1 MAAYNALMRAEYGHW
16 DAQREALQKRLDDLN
31 KLFRLLLNR
40 LAGDADRAMEYLDQ
54 IALKYGLWADGLDRE
69 DFEKQLRDSGEVQ
82 TDAHG
87 AFQLTPKGE
96 RAMRALALQELFG
109 DMKRMGGAGEHG
121 SRHTGTGGER
131 EPFVR
136 PYQFGDE
143 LWNIAVNDTIHNAV
157 RSSYERGEDD
167 ITIRE
172 SDVMVHENEQN
183 TNCATALLVDC
194 SHSMV
199 LYGEDRMT
207 PARTVT
213 MGLVELIKSQYP
225 RDRLHVIAFGD
236 DAVEVPL
243 NKVPYLSWG
252 PYHTNTKAA
261 LEMARK
267 LLERSRC
274 PNRQI
279 MMITDG
285 KPTVLDEGGRRYI
298 DSGWLNQRI
307 VNRTLDEA
315 AQCRRKRI
323 AITTFMMTDDPV
335 LRGFVEELTELN
347 QGRAY
352 YTGLGK
358 LGAYLMVD
366 YINNRRRSVR

>member
-1 MAAYNALMRAEYGHW
+1 MRFAYHHW
-16 DAQREALQKRLDDLN
+16 DKQREAFEQRLDQIMKLWRMLLN
-31 KLFRLLLNR
+31 K
-40 LAGDADRAMEYLDQ
+40 LAGDADEAMEWLDR
-54 IALKYGLWADGLDRE
+54 IAEKYGLWGDGLDRE
-69 DFEKQLRDSGEVQ
+69 TFEKMLSESGEVERD
-82 TDAHG
+82 TSG
-87 AFQLTPKGE
+87 GYELTPKGE
-96 RAMRALALQELFG
+96 KAMRSLAFEELFG
-109 DMKRMGGAGEHG
+109 DLQRNAGAGDHAAKHLG
-121 SRHTGTGGER
+121 IGGER
-131 EPFVR
+131 QPFTR

-143 LWNIAVNDTIHNAV
+143 LWDIAAGPTIHNAV
-157 RSSYERGEDD
+157 RSSFQRGEDD
-167 ITIRE
+167 INIRE
-172 SDVMVHENEQN
+172 DDLEVYETEATTQ
-183 TNCATALLVDC
+183 CATALLVDC

-207 PARTVT
+207 PARTVA
-213 MGLVELIKSQYP
+213 MGLVELIKNRYP

-236 DAVEVPL
+236 DAAEVPL

-261 LEMARK
+261 LEMGRN

-279 MMITDG
+279 FMITDG
-285 KPTVLDEGGRRYI
+285 KPTVLDEGGRRLI
-298 DSGWLNQRI
+298 DSGWLNRRI

-323 AITTFMMTDDPV
+323 PITTFMMTDDPM
-335 LRGFVEELTELN
+335 LSQFVEEMTESN

-358 LGAYLMVD
+358 LGTYLMVD

>member
-1 MAAYNALMRAEYGHW
+1 MRIEYNRW
-16 DAQREALQKRLDDLN
+16 DAMKIARQKRLDQLN
-31 KLFRLLLNR
+31 KLFNLLLNKA
-40 LAGDADRAMEYLDQ
+40 AGDVDRALEWLDR
-54 IALKYGLWADGLDRE
+54 IADKYGLWGDGIDQDEFERE
-69 DFEKQLRDSGEVQ
+69 LREAGVVER
-82 TDAHG
+82 DAFGSHK
-87 AFQLTPKGE
+87 LTPKGE
-96 RAMRALALQELFG
+96 HGMRTLALEELFG
-109 DMKRMGGAGEHG
+109 DMQKTGGFGEHR
-121 SRHTGTGGER
+121 SRHTGSGGER

-136 PYQFGDE
+136 PYEFGDE
-143 LWNIAVNDTIHNAV
+143 LWNIAATPTISNAV
-157 RSSYERGEDD
+157 RNSFQRGEDD

-172 SDVMVHENEQN
+172 DDFVVHETEQN
-183 TNCATALLVDC
+183 TQCATALLVDC
-194 SHSMV
+194 SHSMI

-207 PARTVT
+207 PARTVA
-213 MGLVELIKSQYP
+213 MGLTELIKTKHP

-236 DAVEVPL
+236 DATEVPL
-243 NKVPYLSWG
+243 NQVPYLSWG

-261 LEMARK
+261 LEMGRT

-323 AITTFMMTDDPV
+323 PITTFMMTDDPY
-335 LRGFVEELTELN
+335 LRSFVEDLTEIN

-358 LGAYLMVD
+358 LGSMLMVD
-366 YINNRRRSVR
+366 YMTNRKRSVR

>member
-1 MAAYNALMRAEYGHW
+1 MRAEYNQW
-16 DAQREALQKRLDDLN
+16 DAAREAFDKRLSDLM
-31 KLFRLLLNR
+31 KLFRMLLNK
-40 LAGDADRAMEYLDQ
+40 LAGDADAAMDWLDR
-54 IALKYGLWADGLDRE
+54 IAQKYGLWGDGLDRE
-69 DFEKQLRDSGEVQ
+69 AFEKQLREAGEVER
-82 TDAHG
+82 DAHG

-96 RAMRALALQELFG
+96 RAMRTLALQELFG
-109 DMKRMGGAGEHG
+109 DMRKLGGAGEHR
-121 SRHTGTGGER
+121 SRHTGQGGDR
-131 EPFVR
+131 EPFVK
-136 PYQFGDE
+136 PWQFGDE
-143 LWNIAVNDTIHNAV
+143 LWNIAATPTITNAV
-157 RSSYERGEDD
+157 RSSFGRGEDD
-167 ITIRE
+167 ITIGE
-172 SDVMVHENEQN
+172 DDLVVHETEQN
-183 TNCATALLVDC
+183 TTCATALLVDC

-213 MGLVELIKSQYP
+213 MGLVELIQNQYP

-236 DAVEVPL
+236 DATEVPL

-261 LEMARK
+261 LEMART
-267 LLERSRC
+267 LLMRSRC

-279 MMITDG
+279 FMITDG
-285 KPTVLDEGGRRYI
+285 KPTVLDEAGRRYI

-323 AITTFMMTDDPV
+323 PITTFMMTDDPV
-335 LRGFVEELTELN
+335 LTGFVEELTELN

-358 LGAYLMVD
+358 LGAFLMVD
-366 YINNRRRSVR
+366 YINNRKRSVR

>member
-1 MAAYNALMRAEYGHW
+1 MRADYILW
-16 DAQREALQKRLDDLN
+16 DQQREDLEKRLRDLN
-31 KLFRLLLNR
+31 KLYRLLLNR
-40 LAGDADRAMEYLDQ
+40 LAGDADRAIQYLDRLAQ
-54 IALKYGLWADGLDRE
+54 KYGLWDEALDRE
-69 DFEKQLRDSGEVQ
+69 TFEKQLSDSGEVQ
-82 TDAHG
+82 RDTHG
-87 AFQLTPKGE
+87 TFKLTPKGE
-96 RAMRALALQELFG
+96 RAMRTLALQELFG
-109 DMKRMGGAGEHG
+109 EMHRMGGPGEHR
-121 SRHTGTGGER
+121 SRHTGSGGER
-131 EPFVR
+131 EPFVK

-143 LWNIAVNDTIHNAV
+143 LWNIAVNDTISNAV
-157 RSSYERGEDD
+157 RSSYERGDDD

-172 SDVMVHENEQN
+172 DDVMVHENEQN
-183 TNCATALLVDC
+183 TTCATALLVDC

-213 MGLVELIKSQYP
+213 MGLVELIKSRYP

-323 AITTFMMTDDPV
+323 PITTFMMTDDPV
-335 LRGFVEELTELN
+335 LRRFVEELTELN

-358 LGAYLMVD
+358 LGTYLMVD
-366 YINNRRRSVR
+366 YMNHRKRSVR

>member
-1 MAAYNALMRAEYGHW
+1 MRIEYNHW
-16 DAQREALQKRLDDLN
+16 DALKIARQKRLNDLM
-31 KLFRLLLNR
+31 KLFRLLLNKA
-40 LAGDADRAMEYLDQ
+40 AGDVDRALDWLDR
-54 IALKYGLWADGLDRE
+54 IAQKYGLWGNGIDR
-69 DFEKQLRDSGEVQ
+69 DAFEKQLRESGEVERESSGS
-82 TDAHG
+82 HK
-87 AFQLTPKGE
+87 LTPKGE
-96 RAMRALALQELFG
+96 RGMRSLALEELFG
-109 DMKRMGGAGEHG
+109 DMRKIGAFGQHR
-121 SRHTGTGGER
+121 SRHTGAGGEQ

-143 LWNIAVNDTIHNAV
+143 LWNIAATPTISNAV
-157 RSSYERGEDD
+157 RSSFQRGEDE

-172 SDVMVHENEQN
+172 DDMVVHENEQ
-183 TNCATALLVDC
+183 TTQCATALLVDC

-199 LYGEDRMT
+199 LYGEDRMS
-207 PARTVT
+207 PARTVA
-213 MGLVELIKSQYP
+213 MGLVELIKTRYP

-243 NKVPYLSWG
+243 NQVPYLTWG

-261 LEMARK
+261 LEMGRK

-279 MMITDG
+279 FMITDG

-323 AITTFMMTDDPV
+323 PVTTFMMTDDPY
-335 LRGFVEELTELN
+335 LRSFVEDLTEIN

-358 LGAYLMVD
+358 LGSMLMVD
-366 YINNRRRSVR
+366 YINNRKRSVR